1 MDKTKAIQIIDATLR
16 ARGFEYIGSGSCDY
30 QGSVSVHGNKVDIKL
45 FIPDVQFASKA
56 KAYLVDRE
64 QIPLETL
71 AHIET
76 EYGICYASGAGLPLD
91 FYEPGQ
97 AVLRILAEIERTL
110 ELSYKG
116 RARQEVVDEYQF
128 YWDADLGIRI
138 FLPKSLGFGIYKA
151 WSFFACVDGQPL
163 FLGIHDKK
171 KLRRY
176 ITKHTS
182 PAQIWYLPQNIGPAN
197 SIKIPSTLA
206 ELETWLSGQPLTS
219 SMTWVK
225 AEKLLIERGTLVIAA
240 PNAVV
245 GFDLEI
251 PKILTTAVQRG
262 GIRKVKLPEIVR
274 GKKHE
279 INLNRYSGTWCS
291 MEDIASRNYLDS
303 ASLQNTS
310 IALVGCGTIGSHLAR
325 MLVQSGAGTNGKL
338 TLFDNQLLSAGNIGR
353 HLLGFSA
360 VGEKKATALKKEL
373 ERFHPQVNVHAVADD
388 ALAKWDMLQKHDLII
403 DATGEWN
410 VQSALNDNFLN
421 NQGGKLKGILHS
433 WIFMNGAAVQS
444 FLNLNDEF
452 ACFRCL
458 KPKFDGPWRYPAGHE
473 HDELNLQPASCGEG
487 SYVPFSVDASTMAAS
502 LANRAVLDWAEGK
515 PGKRLRTV
523 IVDIDRGRGQ
533 KPVSPKPS
541 VHCPACGS
549 KREAN

>member
-1 MDKTKAIQIIDATLR
+1 MDKTKATQIIDATLR
-16 ARGFEYIGSGSCDY
+16 TRSFEYIGPGSCDY
-30 QGSVSVHGNKVDIKL
+30 QGPVSVHGKKVEIKL
-45 FIPDVQFASKA
+45 FIPDVHFSSKA

-71 AHIET
+71 AHIES
-76 EYGICYASGAGLPLD
+76 EDGICYASGAGLPLD
-91 FYEPGQ
+91 IYEPGQ

-116 RARQEVVDEYQF
+116 RARQEVVDEYQS
-128 YWDADLGIRI
+128 YWDADLDIRV
-138 FLPKSLGFGIYKA
+138 FFPRSLNNGIYKA
-151 WSFFACVDGQPL
+151 WSFFAYVDDQPL

-171 KLRRY
+171 KLRGY
-176 ITKHTS
+176 VTKHTS
-182 PAQIWYLPQNIGPAN
+182 PAQIWYLPHNIGPAN

-251 PKILTTAVQRG
+251 PKILTAAVQRG

-303 ASLQNTS
+303 ANLQNTS

-353 HLLGFSA
+353 HFLGFSA

-458 KPKFDGPWRYPAGHE
+458 KPKFDGPWRYPAGDE
-473 HDELNLQPASCGEG
+473 DDELNLQPASCGEG

-502 LANRAVLDWAEGK
+502 LANRALLDWAEGK

-533 KPVSPKPS
+533 RPVSPKPS
-541 VHCPACGS
+541 VQCPACGS